1 LYDGLEREPKACH
14 HVPLGNKYINKYTH
28 TRRYIGLYAN
38 ADICISIHMKF
49 VSKISKQGDDLI
61 IKIPRDKANLLK
73 PLHGKP
79 MVITVD
85 SVEGVE

>member
-1 LYDGLEREPKACH
+1 MVLKRPNNKLYT
-14 HVPLGNKYINKYTH
+14 N
-28 TRRYIGLYAN
+28 TRRYIDLYTN
-38 ADICISIHMKF
+38 ECISIHMKF

-61 IKIPRDKANLLK
+61 IKIPREKASLLK

-79 MVITVD
+79 VVITVD

>member
-1 LYDGLEREPKACH
+1 MVLKGPNNKLYTDTC
-14 HVPLGNKYINKYTH
+14 NYIDLYT
-28 TRRYIGLYAN
+28 
-38 ADICISIHMKF
+38 DECISIHMKF

-61 IKIPRDKANLLK
+61 IKIPREKANLLK

-79 MVITVD
+79 VVITVD

>member
-1 LYDGLEREPKACH
+1 MVLERTTIKAH
-14 HVPLGNKYINKYTH
+14 TNTRKHIALYTN
-28 TRRYIGLYAN
+28 G
-38 ADICISIHMKF
+38 CVSIYMKF

-61 IKIPRDKANLLK
+61 IKIPREKANLLK

-79 MVITVD
+79 VVITVD

>member
-1 LYDGLEREPKACH
+1 MAFFTTEEKTDDKS
-14 HVPLGNKYINKYTH
+14 YTH
-28 TRRYIGLYAN
+28 THRYIGLYIN
-38 ADICISIHMKF
+38 ACISIHMKF

>member
-1 LYDGLEREPKACH
+1 MQMDVY
-14 HVPLGNKYINKYTH
+14 VYI
-28 TRRYIGLYAN
+28 L
-38 ADICISIHMKF
+38 KF

-61 IKIPRDKANLLK
+61 IKIPREKANLLK

-79 MVITVD
+79 VVITVD

>member
-1 LYDGLEREPKACH
+1 MVLKRPNNKLYTNTRKHIDL
-14 HVPLGNKYINKYTH
+14 YTN
-28 TRRYIGLYAN
+28 G
-38 ADICISIHMKF
+38 CISIHMKF

-61 IKIPRDKANLLK
+61 IKIPREKANLLK

-79 MVITVD
+79 VVITVD

>member
-1 LYDGLEREPKACH
+1 
-14 HVPLGNKYINKYTH
+14 
-28 TRRYIGLYAN
+28 
-38 ADICISIHMKF
+38 MKF

-61 IKIPRDKANLLK
+61 IKIPREKANLLK

-79 MVITVD
+79 AIITVE